1 MTTKLIRAALHT
13 LPGGRRGPLGTEMEA
28 TLDDVTAA
36 GSLSSTKEA
45 AHVVLLGVNL
55 RSRLASRNGSR
66 PWGAG
71 FSAGATACILART
84 ALAAVRLGT
93 VPSGARSFSSGLA
106 FLPTGP
112 VEATV
117 ELAAVLAGLALI
129 ARPSRPTRIL
139 YALVVA
145 ASVLAALHLPTSDR
159 LAAWGFASFGLV
171 GVLIPRSARRPT
183 LRVILSGATGLILL
197 FAGSVLAHGGNAGA
211 GSMIPGQGSSD
222 QLARMLPFAPLILLS
237 LLPLAALDPRP
248 AIAAAV
254 VCVPLAAT
262 HLGMLRLAA
271 ERSPYPGARIYMPRG
286 TAAFT
291 LTYERGLGLDLGVVV
306 TALLVALLTT
316 TVHRRLAAPSPNSST
331 GPPEPR
337 PTLQP

>member
-28 TLDDVTAA
+28 TLDDITAA

-45 AHVVLLGVNL
+45 AHVALLGVNL

-93 VPSGARSFSSGLA
+93 VPSGARSPFSSGLA

-117 ELAAVLAGLALI
+117 ELAAVLAGLAFI

-222 QLARMLPFAPLILLS
+222 QLARMLPFAPLILL
-237 LLPLAALDPRP
+237 PLAALDPRP

-286 TAAFT
+286 AAAFT
-291 LTYERGLGLDLGVVV
+291 LTYEHGLGLDLGVVV

-316 TVHRRLAAPSPNSST
+316 TVHRRLAAPGPNSPT
-331 GPPEPR
+331 GPP
-337 PTLQP
+337 